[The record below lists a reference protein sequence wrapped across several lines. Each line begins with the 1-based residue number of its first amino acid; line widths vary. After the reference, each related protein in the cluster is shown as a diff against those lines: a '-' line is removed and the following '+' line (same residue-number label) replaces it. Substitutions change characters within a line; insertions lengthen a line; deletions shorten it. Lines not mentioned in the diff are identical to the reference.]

1 MSSDASS
8 PTLVRKPKTRKKPKK
23 PKMYRVLLH
32 NDDYTSMEFV
42 VEILRSIFRK
52 KEPDAERIMLNVHF
66 TGIGLCGIYTL
77 QVAETKVRAVHQRAR
92 QRGFP
97 LRASMEPEG

>member
-8 PTLVRKPKTRKKPKK
+8 PTLVRKPKTRKKVKK

-42 VEILRSIFRK
+42 VEVLCSVFRK
-52 KEPDAERIMLNVHF
+52 EESDAVRIMLNVHIV
-66 TGIGLCGIYTL
+66 GIGMCGVYPPQI
-77 QVAETKVRAVHQRAR
+77 AETKVKSVHERAR
-92 QRGFP
+92 QQGFP